1 MRPNATKLF
10 LSILFVCSS
19 ISSFAQNK
27 TTLYV
32 GGYTNG
38 DAKGEGIYTFEFNSE
53 TGAVKNQKLVAK
65 ATSPSYLAISSDKKT
80 IYSVSESKN
89 YLNSNSGAIASF
101 KVLADG
107 MLEKNAEISSYG
119 ANPCHLS
126 LNAKGDKLVVSN
138 YTGGTFSL
146 FSVLKDG
153 RIDTIQQVVNLNND
167 SIKAHTHSAQFFKN
181 DLFIADLGVN
191 TLERYSFSDS
201 VYTPKQTITMA
212 EKSGP
217 RHFAMTKN
225 ADFIYV
231 INEYGATIST
241 LQNTGTEYKKI
252 KDTSTLGE
260 NYKGKNSCADIHLSS
275 DEKFLYGSNR
285 GENTIV
291 VFERNKKD
299 GSLRKIQS
307 ISCHGDWPRNF
318 TIGPKGNFLLIA
330 NKKSSNI
337 AIFLIDKASGELT
350 YIYDVKSPNPTCL
363 QF

>member
-1 MRPNATKLF
+1 MSANTTKIF
-10 LSILFVCSS
+10 LSTLLIC
-19 ISSFAQNK
+19 FAFITQAQT

-53 TGAVKNQKLVAK
+53 TGALKNRKLVAK
-65 ATSPSYLAISSDKKT
+65 ATSPSYLAASSDKKT
-80 IYSVSESKN
+80 VYSVSESKN

-101 KVLADG
+101 KVLPDG
-107 MLEKNAEISSYG
+107 MLEKNAEISSFG

-126 LNAKGDKLVVSN
+126 LNEKENKLVVSN
-138 YTGGTFSL
+138 YTGGTFSVY
-146 FSVLKDG
+146 SVFKDG
-153 RIDTIQQVVNLNND
+153 KIDTVQQVVNLNND
-167 SIKAHTHSAQFFKN
+167 SIKAHTHSAQFLKN
-181 DLFIADLGVN
+181 QLFVADLGIN
-191 TLERYSFSDS
+191 TLEHYTFKDS
-201 VYTPKQTITMA
+201 IYVPSQTITMA
-212 EKSGP
+212 DKSGP
-217 RHFAMTKN
+217 RHFAMTKS

-241 LQNTGTEYKKI
+241 LKKDGDKYTRVNDI
-252 KDTSTLGE
+252 STLGE
-260 NYKGKNSCADIHLSS
+260 GYKGKNSCADIHLSS

-307 ISCHGDWPRNF
+307 ISCHGNWPRNF
-318 TIGPKGNFLLIA
+318 TLGPKGNFLLVA

-350 YIYDVKSPNPTCL
+350 YIYDVKSPNPSCL